1 MLTVPSSV
9 QTAII
14 SALLAL
20 INTKLDKI
28 NTYLNYMALICV
40 HHADGLR
47 RVLNTWNKA
56 FPADFALRFDVR
68 RSFINEK
75 KRKPKRLEVQAVS
88 DVIEV
93 PF

>member
-28 NTYLNYMALICV
+28 NTYLNCMALICV

-47 RVLNTWNKA
+47 RVLNT
-56 FPADFALRFDVR
+56 
-68 RSFINEK
+68 
-75 KRKPKRLEVQAVS
+75 
-88 DVIEV
+88 
-93 PF
+93 